1 MLGDPE
7 GPESPADGDETDIWP
22 EPDAVE
28 LPITDVLDLHSFP
41 PREVPALVRDWLDEA
56 YAAGFRRLRI
66 VHGRGVGVQR
76 ATERAILERDPRVTA
91 FGDAPAGA
99 GGWGATWVEME

>member
-1 MLGDPE
+1 MRPGDPE
-7 GPESPADGDETDIWP
+7 DAGGPDAGRGEPDP
-22 EPDAVE
+22 EPVE

-41 PREVPALVRDWLDEA
+41 PREVPDLVRDWLDEA

-76 ATERAILERDPRVTA
+76 RTVRTLLERDPRVA
-91 FGDAPAGA
+91 RFGDADPGA
-99 GGWGATWVEME
+99 GGWGATWVELR